1 MADSDHW
8 VLYHSASRVCLCVRI
23 FHIRPKLRV
32 RLEEQPA
39 SHQSSFRHY
48 TTWLNFLP
56 VRGSFPNPCTVNPNL
71 HPPCGCLPNRRSS
84 FLTAGKKKRG
94 QTTGTGRQRFRGRQP
109 VFCCCLN
116 EESEDERW
124 NKEEWTN
131 TGLQSKISSMTP
143 RKRVWIQLE
152 KDCDSFTHSHS
163 CSMLKP
169 CCHQQENPLK
179 EYYRTCHNEEPLNH
193 YKLTLKHHSHPKSL
207 YKSLYKQHIQQN
219 HRSTKRVTMKLP

>member
-84 FLTAGKKKRG
+84 FLTAGKKRG
-94 QTTGTGRQRFRGRQP
+94 GRQQGLAVRDLGGVNLYSAAVWMKRVKMKDGTRK
-109 VFCCCLN
+109 N
-116 EESEDERW
+116 ELTLGCRVKSPLWLQGKESES
-124 NKEEWTN
+124 N
-131 TGLQSKISSMTP
+131 
-143 RKRVWIQLE
+143 
-152 KDCDSFTHSHS
+152 
-163 CSMLKP
+163 
-169 CCHQQENPLK
+169 
-179 EYYRTCHNEEPLNH
+179 
-193 YKLTLKHHSHPKSL
+193 
-207 YKSLYKQHIQQN
+207 
-219 HRSTKRVTMKLP
+219 